1 IHLNDSKKVLGSR
14 VDRHDQIGKG
24 FIGKDTFRMIMNDPR
39 LDEVPM
45 ILETPDDELWK
56 EEIEMLYG
64 MVSNGI

>member
-1 IHLNDSKKVLGSR
+1 
-14 VDRHDQIGKG
+14 
-24 FIGKDTFRMIMNDPR
+24 M
-39 LDEVPM
+39 DEIPM